1 LTFSS
6 KNKIM
11 MQYIVF
17 TISSANV
24 TATHITH
31 SLFFPLGVREPQTG
45 CQVAQATLQSKTWQ
59 TCLTARQE
67 VRLFPT
73 HERKDIAAN
82 LTTIKRQNI

>member
-1 LTFSS
+1 
-6 KNKIM
+6 M

-59 TCLTARQE
+59 TCLTVGRN
-67 VRLFPT
+67 
-73 HERKDIAAN
+73 AAPQGGLIN
-82 LTTIKRQNI
+82 LPEQSLPIVQISYYFFA